1 MIFDAFQGLIKPKI
15 VLNLSVIIIIFP
27 RFSNRAL

>member
-15 VLNLSVIIIIFP
+15 VLNLSVIIMFP